1 MHGKLNFRYQY
12 SLMRYAMSRQSETLS
27 EEEVLTVLRS
37 VIDPEIGMNIVDLG
51 LVYGV
56 EISDHK
62 LHVDLTM
69 TTPACPMG
77 EMILDDVREVLS
89 SLEPADVEIDI
100 SLVWDPPWSPDRMS
114 EYARKQLGWK

>member
-1 MHGKLNFRYQY
+1 
-12 SLMRYAMSRQSETLS
+12 MSRQSEILS
-27 EEEVLTVLRS
+27 EEEVRTVLRS

-56 EISDHK
+56 EISDYQ

-77 EMILDDVREVLS
+77 EMILDDVHEVLS
-89 SLEPADVEIDI
+89 SLEPSDVEIDI

-114 EYARKQLGWK
+114 EYARKHLGWK

>member
-1 MHGKLNFRYQY
+1 
-12 SLMRYAMSRQSETLS
+12 MSRQSETLG

-37 VIDPEIGMNIVDLG
+37 IIDSEIGMNIVDLG

-56 EISDHK
+56 EVSDHK